1 MIPLVLAAQQGL
13 WLGTGVKVESYYSGL
28 STSMVV
34 VQYGTPLSS
43 METLTRTGEGDSRI
57 SSFCKY
63 PYTINMLPL
72 WAYRVSFGDF
82 VILVHCNHHPK
93 L

>member
-43 METLTRTGEGDSRI
+43 METLTRTGEGDSRTVLVI
-57 SSFCKY
+57 ILKRSTCC
-63 PYTINMLPL
+63 PYGHI
-72 WAYRVSFGDF
+72 VSPMET
-82 VILVHCNHHPK
+82 L
-93 L
+93 LS